1 MVAPAIRAAVA
12 NDSFMLARVEKIRAG
27 APIDGDQPGN
37 ERVVERLARARP
49 YIAAER
55 DQEDG
60 RDDRGQGRQQ
70 VHPPSNFIQDDW
82 SRRAIR
88 GAKLRQDRG
97 AVRDPVAASVL
108 PGAMEGV
115 PAPAGR
121 AFW

>member
-1 MVAPAIRAAVA
+1 MAPAIRAAA
-12 NDSFMLARVEKIRAG
+12 PNDSFMLARVEKIRAG
-27 APIDGDQPGN
+27 RADDGDQPGD
-37 ERVVERLARARP
+37 ECVVERLARARP

-70 VHPPSNFIQDDW
+70 VHPPSSFIQDVR
-82 SRRAIR
+82 SRAIR
-88 GAKLRQDRG
+88 GAKLRQDRR
-97 AVRDPVAASVL
+97 AIRDPAVAFVP